1 MTKPVVGIVG
11 ADHVVLRFWG
21 ELPVTGSPTS
31 YVDAVLEAGGLP
43 VVVPGRAPLDV
54 LDVADALVLT
64 GGGDVDPSLYG
75 GDPATATEV
84 DPVRDRAELSLVREA
99 AHRGLPVLGICR
111 GLQLLAVAFGG
122 RLTAAIGDSHV
133 LPRSGHRV
141 LLVPGSRLAVLL
153 GPSANVSSVHHQAL
167 DETGPC
173 WRVTARTADGV
184 VEACEWTGR
193 DPWPVLAVQW
203 HPERDLTGPALFGWL
218 TREAVSAARRTR
230 RSRPAPAAAR
240 PC

>member
-31 YVDAVLEAGGLP
+31 YVDAVLGAGALP
-43 VVVPGRAPLDV
+43 VVVPGRVPLDV
-54 LDVADALVLT
+54 LDVVDALVLT

-84 DPVRDRAELSLVREA
+84 DPVRDRAELVLVREA
-99 AHRGLPVLGICR
+99 ADRGLPVLGVCR

-133 LPRSGHRV
+133 LPMSGHRA
-141 LLVPGSRLAVLL
+141 LLEAGSCLAELL
-153 GPSANVSSVHHQAL
+153 GSSATVSSIHHQAI

-173 WRVTARTADGV
+173 WRVTARTADDV
-184 VEACEWTGR
+184 VEACEWAGPE
-193 DPWPVLAVQW
+193 PWPVLAVQW
-203 HPERDLTGPALFGWL
+203 HPERDATGPALFGWL
-218 TREAVSAARRTR
+218 VDEAVTARRTP
-230 RSRPAPAAAR
+230 RSRPAPAATR

>member
-43 VVVPGRAPLDV
+43 VVVPGRASLDLLDV
-54 LDVADALVLT
+54 VDALVLT

-84 DPVRDRAELSLVREA
+84 DPVRDRAELVLVREA
-99 AHRGLPVLGICR
+99 ADRGLPVLGVCR

-122 RLTAAIGDSHV
+122 RLTAAIGDRHV
-133 LPRSGHRV
+133 QPMSGHRV
-141 LLVPGSRLAVLL
+141 LLGPGSRLAALL
-153 GPSANVSSVHHQAL
+153 GPSANVSSIHHQAIG
-167 DETGPC
+167 ETGPC
-173 WRVTARTADGV
+173 WRATARTADGG
-184 VEACEWTGR
+184 VEACEWAG
-193 DPWPVLAVQW
+193 PEAWPVLAVQW
-203 HPERDLTGPALFGWL
+203 HPERDDTGAALFGWL
-218 TREAVSAARRTR
+218 VDEAVSAARRTR
-230 RSRPAPAAAR
+230 RSRPAPAAAH